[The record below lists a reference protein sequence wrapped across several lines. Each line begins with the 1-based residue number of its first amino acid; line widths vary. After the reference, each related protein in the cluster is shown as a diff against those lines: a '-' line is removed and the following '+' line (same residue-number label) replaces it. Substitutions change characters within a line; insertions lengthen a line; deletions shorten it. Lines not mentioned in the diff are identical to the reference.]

1 MIWRGL
7 TNPPSSCALC
17 AAIDQH
23 TAAVREIFLHSSSP
37 DRRESNQFL
46 GVWISVCGEHDPQNV
61 CVPACEQK
69 GPTPSQNAPGAK
81 KLIKLWP
88 GTYLPAEKCWFCL
101 MAGMSNPPVG
111 EIWHEN
117 HGHLICREHY
127 ENLTWEGGP
136 RVGLWRL
143 AELIERVR
151 DEQRALAIAIAE
163 LEGR

>member
-1 MIWRGL
+1 MIYRPL
-7 TNPPSSCALC
+7 TLPVSFCSLC
-17 AAIDQH
+17 SAIGRH
-23 TAAVREIFLHSSSP
+23 TDAVREILLITRSP
-37 DRRESNQFL
+37 GNQAT
-46 GVWISVCGEHDPQNV
+46 WICVCEAHDPQNM

-69 GPTPSQNAPGAK
+69 RPTPSPNAPGEK

-127 ENLTWEGGP
+127 ENLTWEGRP